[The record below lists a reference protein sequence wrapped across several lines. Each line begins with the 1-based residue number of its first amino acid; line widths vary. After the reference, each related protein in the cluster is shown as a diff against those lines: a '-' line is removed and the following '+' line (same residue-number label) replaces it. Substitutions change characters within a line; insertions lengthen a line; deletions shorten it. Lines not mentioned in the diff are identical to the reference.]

1 MEPKYKRILIKL
13 SGEALAGDK
22 GVGIDLATVQAI
34 AKEIAEV
41 HDSGVEIAL
50 VIGGGNLW
58 RGEPAA
64 ATGMDRVQADYT
76 GMLGTVM
83 NALVMADSLQ
93 QYGVDTRVQTAIPMQ
108 NVAEPYIRGRALRHL
123 EKGRIVIFGSG
134 IGSPYFSTDTTAAL
148 RAAEI
153 EAEAILMA
161 KNGVDGVYNADPKK
175 DANAVKFDE
184 LTHVE
189 VIKRGL
195 KIMDATASTLSMDN
209 DIDLVVFN
217 MNEPGNIKRVVFGEA
232 IGTTVSNKADH
243 HNH

>member
-1 MEPKYKRILIKL
+1 M
-13 SGEALAGDK
+13 AGDK

-64 ATGMDRVQADYT
+64 AAGMDRVQADYT